1 MAELTTNINYL
12 QPTGFAVSISK
23 DNYPNLQYFAQSV
36 THPGVSVSDVDIQFS
51 RRNIPTVGDKILFD
65 ELQITFLVDEDMKAY
80 EEMFAWLNRLVND
93 EYKTAAG
100 TILSGFSSEADITV
114 TVLSSH
120 NNANKQIRY
129 INAFPINV
137 SGVEFTSQSGDV
149 TPLTFTAGF
158 RYSYYEL
165 L

>member
-23 DNYPNLQYFAQSV
+23 ENYPNIQYFAQSIS
-36 THPGVSVSDVDIQFS
+36 HPSVSVSEVEAPYQ
-51 RRNIPTVGDKILFD
+51 RRNVPIIGDKILFD
-65 ELQITFLVDEDMKAY
+65 EVTFTFMMDEDMRAY
-80 EEMFAWLNRLVND
+80 EEMFAWLNRMVND

-100 TILSGFSSEADITV
+100 TVLTGIGSEADITV
-114 TVLSSH
+114 TILSSH

-129 INAFPINV
+129 INAFPVNIT
-137 SGVEFTSQSGDV
+137 GVEFSTLGGDV
-149 TPLTFTAGF
+149 TPLTFSAGF
-158 RYSYYEL
+158 RYSYFEL

>member
-36 THPGVSVSDVDIQFS
+36 THPGVSVTDVDIQFS

-65 ELQITFLVDEDMKAY
+65 ELQVTFLVDEDMKAY

-100 TILSGFSSEADITV
+100 TILTGLSSEADITV

-129 INAFPINV
+129 VNAFPVNV
-137 SGVEFTSQSGDV
+137 SGVEFTAQSGDV